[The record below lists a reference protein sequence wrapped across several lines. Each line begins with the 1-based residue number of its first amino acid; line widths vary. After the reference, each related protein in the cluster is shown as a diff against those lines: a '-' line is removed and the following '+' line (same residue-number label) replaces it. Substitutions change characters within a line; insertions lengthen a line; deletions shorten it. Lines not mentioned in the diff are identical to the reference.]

1 MRIRMTQ
8 WIALL
13 AALSCDNAPTG
24 GEEQPPTGVP
34 PGGGQGCRNYATA
47 WSTIANSTGNPTT
60 TTSAQF
66 NPTTFTYSQ
75 RSPAESGP
83 EQVRLTY
90 WSVADFI
97 DEAAVMARYLFRRVD
112 RCAGPTCAGVSSE
125 VPTYDNQRRMKTLTL
140 VLNGVPLQS
149 EDFTQWDGVGRPIA
163 GTRTTPLC
171 TETLRLVYD
180 DVART
185 FEKGPVYSGGP
196 GLCGLSAFQRF
207 TFDQHN
213 NVVAEYGAA
222 GGASTTW
229 THTITSMSMSCKP
242 D

>member
-1 MRIRMTQ
+1 MRIRTTL

-13 AALSCDNAPTG
+13 SAMSCDNTPTG
-24 GEEQPPTGVP
+24 GEEQPPTGLP
-34 PGGGQGCRNYATA
+34 PGGGQGCRNYATE
-47 WSTIANSTGNPTT
+47 WSTSINVTGNPTT

-66 NPTTFTYSQ
+66 NPSTFMYSE
-75 RSPAESGP
+75 RSPAPSGP

-90 WSVADFI
+90 WSVSDFI
-97 DEAAVMARYLFRRVD
+97 DEAAVMARYLFRRLD
-112 RCAGPTCAGVSSE
+112 RCAGSNCAGVSSYL
-125 VPTYDNQRRMKTLTL
+125 PTYDSQRRMKTLTL
-140 VLNGVPLQS
+140 VGNGFPLWV
-149 EDFTQWDGVGRPIA
+149 ENYAQWDSVGRPIA
-163 GTRTTPLC
+163 GTRTTPIC
-171 TETLRLVYD
+171 TETLRIVYD

-185 FEKGPVYSGGP
+185 FEKGPVYSGGS

-213 NVVAEYGAA
+213 NVVAEYVAT

-229 THTITSMSMSCKP
+229 THTITSMSMACKP